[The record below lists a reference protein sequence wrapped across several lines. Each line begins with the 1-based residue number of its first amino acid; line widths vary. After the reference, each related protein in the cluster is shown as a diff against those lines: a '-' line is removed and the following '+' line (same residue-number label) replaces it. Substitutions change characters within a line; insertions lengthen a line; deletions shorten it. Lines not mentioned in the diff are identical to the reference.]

1 MDVLRSFVSGVVIIG
16 LATAVGLH
24 GSGIAMSLKAAGN
37 AGQGLLGTAE
47 SGQQTPSQTQPKG
60 V

>member
-1 MDVLRSFVSGVVIIG
+1 MDILKAFVSGVVIIG

-24 GSGIAMSLKAAGN
+24 GSGIATALKGAGN

-47 SGQQTPSQTQPKG
+47 TGQQTSGQKQPTG
-60 V
+60 Q